1 QPGLGE
7 LGLLHHR
14 GSLQAPH
21 PQPRA
26 RRHRRLRGLEGAG
39 GRAERHRRDVGEV
52 ARLHADRPGDRGRA
66 RELRRGD
73 QLAALAGV
81 QALQGERHLGRPR
94 LPQRLPRPWARGRRG
109 RERAGERGRPAQA
122 RVPGP
127 GRRPGVDTMASGLPG
142 QLGRADLCV
151 LVAEPLADAGV
162 ALLRQHVAVDSGVGW
177 SAEELADRIGGYDG
191 IVVRSATKVTADLID
206 RGARLKV
213 IGRAGTGV
221 DNVDVDAATRRGI
234 IVCNAPDANSLSAAE
249 HTIALILAQA
259 RNVPQAHA
267 RLVDGKWERSKFG
280 GIEVTGKTL
289 GVVGLGRIGQMVA
302 ERARGLRM
310 RVIAYDPY
318 VAEGRFRELGVERA
332 DTLDELLATSDVVTL
347 HMPATNET
355 RGMIDAAALA
365 RMRPGARLVNV
376 ARGDLVD
383 EAALAD
389 ALRSGHLAGAAV
401 DVFPSEPATESPLF
415 GLPGVVVTPH
425 LGASTVEAQDRA
437 GAAVAEQVAAALTG
451 GLVTTAVNIPAV
463 SPESLEVLGPLLP
476 LARQLGQLVAAIC
489 GGRRR
494 PPLPA
499 RAGLRGAGGGP
510 RHPPPDHRRPRRHPP
525 RPRGGG
531 GEPGQ
536 RRQSGRRARHRV
548 DDHDLAARPGLHEPD
563 HGPRRRRL
571 L

>member
-1 QPGLGE
+1 
-7 LGLLHHR
+7 
-14 GSLQAPH
+14 
-21 PQPRA
+21 
-26 RRHRRLRGLEGAG
+26 
-39 GRAERHRRDVGEV
+39 
-52 ARLHADRPGDRGRA
+52 
-66 RELRRGD
+66 
-73 QLAALAGV
+73 
-81 QALQGERHLGRPR
+81 
-94 LPQRLPRPWARGRRG
+94 
-109 RERAGERGRPAQA
+109 
-122 RVPGP
+122 
-127 GRRPGVDTMASGLPG
+127 MASGLPG

-177 SAEELADRIGGYDG
+177 SAEELAERIGGYDG

-437 GAAVAEQVAAALTG
+437 GVSVAEQVAAALTG
-451 GLVTTAVNIPAV
+451 GVVTSAVNIPSV
-463 SPESLEVLGPLLP
+463 SPQALEVLGPFIP
-476 LARQLGQLVAAIC
+476 LARQLGQLVSALAGGQISPLEVVCEGGLAEQDTRLLTSAALAGILAGHTEEPANLVNAAHLARERGIEWSERSSRQTGDYTNRLTVRAGAVSVAGTTVGTTSRTRLVQAFGQEIEIELAEHLGIFRYLDVPGMIGRVGTILGRAAINIASMAVSRSRAE
-489 GGRRR
+489 GLAVMAVTVDSPV
-494 PPLPA
+494 PPA
-499 RAGLRGAGGGP
+499 VADEIASIEGF
-510 RHPPPDHRRPRRHPP
+510 D
-525 RPRGGG
+525 
-531 GEPGQ
+531 
-536 RRQSGRRARHRV
+536 RV
-548 DDHDLAARPGLHEPD
+548 WFVTLDTP
-563 HGPRRRRL
+563 
-571 L
+571 

>member
-1 QPGLGE
+1 
-7 LGLLHHR
+7 
-14 GSLQAPH
+14 
-21 PQPRA
+21 
-26 RRHRRLRGLEGAG
+26 
-39 GRAERHRRDVGEV
+39 
-52 ARLHADRPGDRGRA
+52 
-66 RELRRGD
+66 
-73 QLAALAGV
+73 
-81 QALQGERHLGRPR
+81 
-94 LPQRLPRPWARGRRG
+94 
-109 RERAGERGRPAQA
+109 
-122 RVPGP
+122 
-127 GRRPGVDTMASGLPG
+127 MASGLPG

-177 SAEELADRIGGYDG
+177 SAEELAERIGGYDG

-206 RGARLKV
+206 RGTRLKV

-437 GAAVAEQVAAALTG
+437 GVSVAEQVAAALTG
-451 GLVTTAVNIPAV
+451 GVVTSAVNIPSV
-463 SPESLEVLGPLLP
+463 SPQALEVLGPFIP
-476 LARQLGQLVAAIC
+476 LARQLGQLVSALAGGQISPLEVVCEGGLAEQDTRLLTSAALAGILAGHTEEPANLVNAAHLARERGIEWSERSSRQTGDYTNRLTVRAGAVSVAGTTVGTTSRTRLVQAFGQEIEIELAEHLGIFRYLDVPGMIGRVGTILGRAAINIASMAVS
-489 GGRRR
+489 RS
-494 PPLPA
+494 
-499 RAGLRGAGGGP
+499 RAEGLAVMAVTVDSP
-510 RHPPPDHRRPRRHPP
+510 VPPPVADEIASIE
-525 RPRGGG
+525 GFD
-531 GEPGQ
+531 
-536 RRQSGRRARHRV
+536 RV
-548 DDHDLAARPGLHEPD
+548 WFVTLDTR
-563 HGPRRRRL
+563 
-571 L
+571 